1 MLTPAPEL
9 HVSAFAA
16 TLDQMPWRVYEVRR
30 VIRPRAGDPTRAA
43 NASPSLRA
51 VAGGSRAR

>member
-1 MLTPAPEL
+1 
-9 HVSAFAA
+9 VSAFAA